1 MNGFDLIIG
10 PDEDERDAARVLVD
24 ATIGGF
30 PYRFLLDTGAA
41 RSRVVFDDYTS
52 TFDGLE
58 HHSSAGVFAAGTQE
72 VIRVHG
78 SNSVPSRNKT
88 FP

>member
-1 MNGFDLIIG
+1 MNGSDLIIE
-10 PDEDERDAARVLVD
+10 PDEDERDAARILVD

-41 RSRVVFDDYTS
+41 RSSVVFDDYTS

-58 HHSSAGVFAAGTQE
+58 HHSSAGVFAA
-72 VIRVHG
+72 R
-78 SNSVPSRNKT
+78 
-88 FP
+88 